1 MEIWID
7 WRRIDYLD
15 AISLVLDDPA
25 PLNLESLPQGVFQLH
40 AMLSV
45 PLDFTTAD
53 LDAALGQKFQLKHGV
68 EHLGL
73 RSHDFLEKFCL
84 GLRNP
89 RRGKNGCAWCLS

>member
-25 PLNLESLPQGVFQLH
+25 PLNIESLPQGVFKLH

-45 PLDFTTAD
+45 PLDFTPAD
-53 LDAALGQKFQLKHGV
+53 LDAALGQNFLLKHAV
-68 EHLGL
+68 EDLGL
-73 RSHDFLEKFCL
+73 RSYDLLEKLSF

-89 RRGKNGCAWCLS
+89 RGSKNGCSRCLS